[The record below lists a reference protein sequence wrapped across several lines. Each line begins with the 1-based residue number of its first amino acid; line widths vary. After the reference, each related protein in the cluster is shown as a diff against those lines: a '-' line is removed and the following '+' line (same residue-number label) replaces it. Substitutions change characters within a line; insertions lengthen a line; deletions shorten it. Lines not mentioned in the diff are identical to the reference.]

1 MCKQFGNFI
10 VSFWPGVD
18 TGVYNEKE
26 VFIKE
31 ICERFGGFEC
41 KVFDPY
47 IKYSEL
53 ADAGMIIRAE
63 DRIAAHRYCVSFYY
77 PALEDERLIRKKIIN
92 SMFEELKSSQ
102 SFYAAGFAV
111 IVNKNG
117 DHKLYKRKR
126 KLPGKKGILLRQSAQ
141 EINRNE

>member
-1 MCKQFGNFI
+1 MCKQFGSFI
-10 VSFWPGVD
+10 VSFWPGVV
-18 TGVYNEKE
+18 TGVFNEKE

-47 IKYSEL
+47 IKFSEL
-53 ADAGMIIRAE
+53 ADAGIITRAE
-63 DRIAAHRYCVSFYY
+63 ERVAAHRYCVSFYY
-77 PALEDERLIRKKIIN
+77 PALEDERLIREKIIN
-92 SMFEELKSSQ
+92 SIFEELKSSQ
-102 SFYAAGFAV
+102 SFYASGFVV

-126 KLPGKKGILLRQSAQ
+126 KLSGKKRNYLRQPAQ
-141 EINRNE
+141 EINRSE